1 MVTSFRLW
9 HSARHLAPS
18 HPLSSTKRSSFE
30 KLLSPKDSVSSFG
43 RSTPHRAR
51 SRPTAQRQVLV
62 HDRAEA
68 LLAEDHLTQV
78 HAVCPSHPHFS
89 PTQQIDLPTLLEAV
103 VAQLQTTQLR
113 QIYPSHHLAS
123 HTLADPRQTLV
134 EAALTAHDLRKL
146 GHRREVHLL
155 HLKEVAAAELQGA
168 QLAHYV
174 SKMGDPTTRHLP
186 RGTLLEGVFAERE
199 GNQRRVARHVQ
210 TLALGE
216 GVVSDRHVLQV
227 LAACGLGGNIDI
239 TRDLQFLALR
249 HGVVLERHRRGSAAA
264 QLQLRH
270 ALKTVLRE
278 HKRIQVA
285 DSYA

>member
-123 HTLADPRQTLV
+123 HTLADQRQTLV

-168 QLAHYV
+168 QLCLLYT
-174 SKMGDPTTRHLP
+174 SPSP
-186 RGTLLEGVFAERE
+186 R
-199 GNQRRVARHVQ
+199 
-210 TLALGE
+210 
-216 GVVSDRHVLQV
+216 D
-227 LAACGLGGNIDI
+227 
-239 TRDLQFLALR
+239 
-249 HGVVLERHRRGSAAA
+249 
-264 QLQLRH
+264 
-270 ALKTVLRE
+270 
-278 HKRIQVA
+278 
-285 DSYA
+285 